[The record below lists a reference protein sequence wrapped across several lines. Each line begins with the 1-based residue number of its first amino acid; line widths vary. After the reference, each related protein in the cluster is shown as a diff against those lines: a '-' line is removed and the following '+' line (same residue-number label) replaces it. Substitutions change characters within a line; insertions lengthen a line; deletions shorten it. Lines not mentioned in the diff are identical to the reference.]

1 MVIDYRATLALQCP
15 ICGEIESHSFTVFGF
30 SGQDSLEMKCSC
42 GFNKMTI
49 TTNKHKQYW
58 LQFACVV
65 CETEHVITYKNNE
78 LWSPEVKEISCLENE
93 LQLGYLGTEAKVREL
108 IEEEGKLSS
117 IFSEVGIENYFS
129 SPDIMLSALN
139 SLYDIAESGG
149 LFCQCGN
156 KDIEIDMLPGKIEL
170 SCKECDG
177 LITINAET
185 QEDLTF
191 LKNIKKIEMLEGV
204 VSALEKKN

>member
-1 MVIDYRATLALQCP
+1 MLFDYRVTLALRCP
-15 ICGEIESHSFTVFGF
+15 ICGELELHPFTVFDF
-30 SGQDSLEMKCSC
+30 SGQNSLEIKCSC

-49 TTNKHKQYW
+49 TTNNYKQYW
-58 LQFACVV
+58 LQFACLV
-65 CETEHVITYKNNE
+65 CETEHVVTYKNNE
-78 LWSPEVKEISCLENE
+78 LWSPKIKEISCLKNDLE
-93 LQLGYLGTEAKVREL
+93 LGYLGSETEIREL
-108 IEEEGKLSS
+108 IDEEKQLGS
-117 IFSEVGIENYFS
+117 IFSEIGIENYFS

-139 SLYDIAESGG
+139 SLYDIADSGD

-156 KDIEIDMLPGKIEL
+156 QDIEIDMFPGRIEL

-185 QEDLTF
+185 EEDLTF

-204 VSALEKKN
+204 VSALEKN